1 MSFQVPIVNIQKN
14 PTQIAECTEAAAMSS
29 KGYSAENQG
38 NITL

>member
-1 MSFQVPIVNIQKN
+1 MKFLPIVNIQKN

-29 KGYSAENQG
+29 KGYISAENQG